1 MIINVKASSDLFK
14 NKVIEVDSIEEAIKR
29 LQTDRKLVTSVI
41 DASYSSAK
49 DKAPTSFIIE
59 TCPYDDNYDLEIEIY
74 DYYRE

>member
-29 LQTDRKLVTSVI
+29 LQTDRKLVNSVI
-41 DASYSSAK
+41 DPSYSSA
-49 DKAPTSFIIE
+49 KAPTSFIIE